1 MIREGEAAPDF
12 TVQTD
17 EDKTVS
23 LKDFRGRKVILYFYP
38 KDNTSG

>member
-1 MIREGEAAPDF
+1 MIREGEKAPGF

-23 LKDFRGRKVILYFYP
+23 LEDFRGRKVILYFYP